1 MDLLLRNSKIVTKMD
16 MTQCKKGD
24 KLLLRNGEIATLE
37 SIAKNRVLVSY
48 PYYISD
54 KRGVLRTV
62 TEDGLVFEC
71 SSGPFDVVGFA
82 TKENEAIKQELIDK
96 VLETIKSDVIN
107 GDMTAIVELLKQVPN
122 EILKSYLPEEGE

>member
-1 MDLLLRNSKIVTKMD
+1 MDLLLRNGEIVTQMD

-24 KLLLRNGEIATLE
+24 KLLLRNGNIATLK

>member
-1 MDLLLRNSKIVTKMD
+1 MDLLLRNGEIVTKMD